1 MRAQGNFCGMKTVKI
16 HNALQ
21 LNLLNSVRTNLS
33 KLKVYVKTL
42 VQCDFGIMIGA
53 IEVKRKVFALR

>member
-1 MRAQGNFCGMKTVKI
+1 MRAQGNFCGMKTVKM
-16 HNALQ
+16 HNVLQ

-33 KLKVYVKTL
+33 KLKTL

-53 IEVKRKVFALR
+53 IEVKSKVFALR